1 MCNIAPEKLFH
12 NHSLVFEDLVVE
24 KKTPHFFHAVRR
36 QLLERVVVRILR
48 IIDVYGDDLVVLF
61 ILIAHLHHADGPGP
75 HDGQR
80 NDRFLAEH
88 EHIERVPIVA
98 VSLGDESVIRRVV
111 HGAEENTVD
120 PQQSALLVELV
131 LGLRALGDL
140 DDHRH
145 DLRRAIADRHVVP
158 RVHLADDSTE
168 QSSHPGRWFG
178 FASPRV
184 SSKIRA
190 RAPKTIRKAFVEPM
204 TQSREAAEANSFAE
218 AFEASLNF
226 KTPEQGELLRGQ
238 IVSISGDD
246 AFVSYGGPS
255 EAVMAAAELDG
266 LDVGDTVEGTVIKT
280 APEIRISRKLARGKA
295 SLELLRQMY
304 ENRLPVEGKVAARN
318 KGGFDVNIGGLRAFC
333 PLSQIAL
340 GKIENPDAYIG
351 QTFDFRVTELSDDG
365 RRIVVSRAALLKE
378 QAAARADE
386 IRKAII
392 PGAELAGTVK
402 TLTPF
407 GAFIDL
413 GGIDGLLHVSEM
425 SRRRVT
431 DPKEFVS
438 VGQQVRVKV
447 IKVENDGKRISLSM
461 KDQEPDPWADV
472 GDRFPVGAQFSGTI
486 VRSTDFG
493 LFVEHEPGVDGL
505 VHYSQLPFGVKQGDP
520 SIAIGTFVTGWV
532 REVDPSKKR
541 LSLSLR
547 EVAATDPWENVAQRY
562 AIGKVVEATIDQR
575 GAPACS

>member
-1 MCNIAPEKLFH
+1 
-12 NHSLVFEDLVVE
+12 
-24 KKTPHFFHAVRR
+24 
-36 QLLERVVVRILR
+36 
-48 IIDVYGDDLVVLF
+48 
-61 ILIAHLHHADGPGP
+61 
-75 HDGQR
+75 
-80 NDRFLAEH
+80 
-88 EHIERVPIVA
+88 
-98 VSLGDESVIRRVV
+98 
-111 HGAEENTVD
+111 
-120 PQQSALLVELV
+120 
-131 LGLRALGDL
+131 
-140 DDHRH
+140 
-145 DLRRAIADRHVVP
+145 
-158 RVHLADDSTE
+158 
-168 QSSHPGRWFG
+168 
-178 FASPRV
+178 
-184 SSKIRA
+184 
-190 RAPKTIRKAFVEPM
+190 M

-226 KTPEQGELLRGQ
+226 KTPAQGELLRGQ

-266 LDVGDTVEGTVIKT
+266 LEVGDTVEGTVIRT
-280 APEIRISRKLARGKA
+280 APDIRISRKLARGKA
-295 SLELLRQMY
+295 SLDQLRQIY
-304 ENRLPVEGKVAARN
+304 EARLPVEAKVAARN

-340 GKIENPDAYIG
+340 GKIDNPDAFIG
-351 QTFDFRVTELSDDG
+351 QLFEFRVTELSDDG

-378 QAAARADE
+378 QNAARAE
-386 IRKAII
+386 ETRKAIV
-392 PGAELAGTVK
+392 PGAELIGVVK

-472 GDRFPVGAQFSGTI
+472 ADRHPLGSAFSGTI

-493 LFVEHEPGVDGL
+493 LFVELEPGIDGL
-505 VHYSQLPFGVKQGDP
+505 VHFSQLPFGVKQGDP
-520 SIAIGTFVTGWV
+520 SIAIGSNVTGWV

-547 EVAATDPWENVAQRY
+547 EVAVSDPWENVSQRY
-562 AIGKVVEATIDQR
+562 PVGKVVEATVDHG
-575 GAPACS
+575 GAPGIFVQLEPGLTGLIPNSEITVPPGADPSKAFPSGEKLLVRVMSVDPQRKRMSLSHEAAKAALERDEFTKFAEERAETTPEGESAMALAFRRAMEKKK

>member
-1 MCNIAPEKLFH
+1 
-12 NHSLVFEDLVVE
+12 
-24 KKTPHFFHAVRR
+24 
-36 QLLERVVVRILR
+36 
-48 IIDVYGDDLVVLF
+48 
-61 ILIAHLHHADGPGP
+61 
-75 HDGQR
+75 
-80 NDRFLAEH
+80 
-88 EHIERVPIVA
+88 
-98 VSLGDESVIRRVV
+98 
-111 HGAEENTVD
+111 
-120 PQQSALLVELV
+120 
-131 LGLRALGDL
+131 
-140 DDHRH
+140 
-145 DLRRAIADRHVVP
+145 
-158 RVHLADDSTE
+158 
-168 QSSHPGRWFG
+168 
-178 FASPRV
+178 
-184 SSKIRA
+184 
-190 RAPKTIRKAFVEPM
+190 M

-226 KTPEQGELLRGQ
+226 KTPAQGELLRGQ

-266 LDVGDTVEGTVIKT
+266 LEVGDTVEGTVVRT
-280 APEIRISRKLARGKA
+280 APDIRISRKLARGKA
-295 SLELLRQMY
+295 SLDQLRQVY
-304 ENRLPVEGKVAARN
+304 EARLPVEAKVAARN

-340 GKIENPDAYIG
+340 GKIDNPDAFIG
-351 QTFDFRVTELSDDG
+351 QAFEFRVTELSDDG

-378 QAAARADE
+378 QNAARAE
-386 IRKAII
+386 ETRKAIV
-392 PGAELAGTVK
+392 PGAELTGTVK

-425 SRRRVT
+425 SRRRVS

-472 GDRFPVGAQFSGTI
+472 ADRHPVGSAFSGTI

-493 LFVEHEPGVDGL
+493 LFVELEPGIDGL
-505 VHYSQLPFGVKQGDP
+505 VHFSQLPFGVKQGDP
-520 SIAIGTFVTGWV
+520 SIAIGSHVTGWV
-532 REVDPSKKR
+532 REVDPSKRR

-547 EVAATDPWENVAQRY
+547 EVAVSDPWENVSQRY
-562 AIGKVVEATIDQR
+562 PMGKVVEATVDHG
-575 GAPACS
+575 GAPGIFVQLEPGLTGLIPNSEITVPPGVDPSKAFQSGEKLLVRVMNVDPQRKRMSLSHEAAKAALERDEFTKFAEERAETTPEGESAMALAFRRAMEKKK